1 MSLTF
6 HGTPAPRA
14 YLVQRAAPELELPCD
29 LVPDSC
35 TGKGA
40 GGQGQGRGLRRG
52 SPARSEGGL
61 T

>member
-40 GGQGQGRGLRRG
+40 GGQGQGRGRTGAARREAKAG
-52 SPARSEGGL
+52 
-61 T
+61 